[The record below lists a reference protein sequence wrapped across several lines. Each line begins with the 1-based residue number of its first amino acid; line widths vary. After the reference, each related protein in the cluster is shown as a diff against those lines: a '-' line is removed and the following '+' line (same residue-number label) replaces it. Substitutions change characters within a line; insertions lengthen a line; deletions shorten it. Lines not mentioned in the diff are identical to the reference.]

1 MTSYLIALIDQHDP
15 AKHWA
20 ATAYGPRFGELL
32 RKYGG
37 EVIAAADIEQVEGAP
52 LAEPRAAVFQFP
64 TIEAVRGFW
73 NDPGY
78 KEVVELRRP
87 LGTFQIF
94 MLPGKDEAL
103 SEGGRQGLETN
114 QRHV

>member
-15 AKHWA
+15 DKHWA

-32 RKYGG
+32 EKYGG
-37 EVIAAADIEQVEGAP
+37 SMSAAADIEQVEGVP
-52 LAEPRAAVFQFP
+52 LPEPRAAVFQFP

-78 KEVVELRRP
+78 QEVAELRRQ

-94 MLPGKDEAL
+94 MLAGKDEVL
-103 SEGGRQGLETN
+103 SEGGRQGLEA
-114 QRHV
+114 RDRRV